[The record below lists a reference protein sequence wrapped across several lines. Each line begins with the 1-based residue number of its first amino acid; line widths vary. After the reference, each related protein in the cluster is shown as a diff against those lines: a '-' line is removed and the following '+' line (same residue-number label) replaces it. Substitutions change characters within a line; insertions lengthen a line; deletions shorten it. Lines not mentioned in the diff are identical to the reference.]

1 MTVLKLHGGLGRV
14 AGGEGDGTYIS
25 HRIWW
30 TVDAMGR
37 PFSDSSFSFILSNHK
52 GPGGGGQGAIG

>member
-14 AGGEGDGTYIS
+14 AGGGGGDGTYIS

-30 TVDAMGR
+30 MLWEDHSR
-37 PFSDSSFSFILSNHK
+37 ISRSRSSSATTRA
-52 GPGGGGQGAIG
+52 GGDQGAIG